1 MRRTSIRTLLLIYLV
16 SGFLGWGILQIWE
29 RPLSP
34 WFTLVAFAF
43 VIAFLLW
50 RGREVRRLV
59 AGKKTTMTP
68 LGAAQVLATAKAAA
82 LFAAILGGMGFS
94 SVIEYWTL
102 ASSPL
107 GRENVI
113 YGLMVGGSSIVV
125 AIVSLVVER
134 WCEIPPDDE
143 DRESGTIAAAGA

>member
-1 MRRTSIRTLLLIYLV
+1 MRPTSIRTLILVYLV
-16 SGFLGWGILQIWE
+16 SGFFGWGILQIWE

-43 VIAFLLW
+43 VIVFLLW
-50 RGREVRRLV
+50 RGREVRKLV
-59 AGKKTTMTP
+59 AGKETSMTP

-94 SVIEYWTL
+94 SVVEYWTL

-113 YGLMVGGSSIVV
+113 YGLMVGASSIVV

-143 DRESGTIAAAGA
+143 GPASAAAAGA